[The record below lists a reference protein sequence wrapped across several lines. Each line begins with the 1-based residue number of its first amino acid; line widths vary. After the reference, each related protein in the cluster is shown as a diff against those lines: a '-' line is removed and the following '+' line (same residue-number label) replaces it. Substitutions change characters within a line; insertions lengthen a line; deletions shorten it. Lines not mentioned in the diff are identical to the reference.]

1 MQTGTFVAG
10 MAEQCLLLNGDTSF
24 YDPVVERNGMRILI
38 GVVIFL
44 AVLIALAALRM
55 SSVSAE
61 GDEQEYEIDPAEDD
75 ALPDKDRTKER

>member
-1 MQTGTFVAG
+1 MQIGTFGAG

-61 GDEQEYEIDPAEDD
+61 RDEQEYEIDPAEDD
-75 ALPDKDRTKER
+75 ALPDKDRTKAR

>member
-10 MAEQCLLLNGDTSF
+10 MAEQCLFLNGDTSF

-61 GDEQEYEIDPAEDD
+61 RDEQEYEIDPAEDD